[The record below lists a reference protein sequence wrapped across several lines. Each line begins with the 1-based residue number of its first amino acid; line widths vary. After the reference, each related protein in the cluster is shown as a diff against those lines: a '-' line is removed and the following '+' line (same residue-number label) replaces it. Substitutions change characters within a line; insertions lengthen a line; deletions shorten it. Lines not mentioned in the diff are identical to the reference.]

1 MPRMAA
7 RPYRSVKV
15 AMEYRGKQYSVI
27 QSLDGKW
34 KWSIEI
40 DGHTKSGK
48 AANRLVGIRLA
59 EDAIDRALA
68 PKKKRLT
75 QPPDR

>member
-1 MPRMAA
+1 
-7 RPYRSVKV
+7 
-15 AMEYRGKQYSVI
+15 MEYREKQYSVI

-48 AANRLVGIRLA
+48 AANRPTGIKLA
-59 EDAIDRALA
+59 EDAIERALA

-75 QPPDR
+75 PPPDR